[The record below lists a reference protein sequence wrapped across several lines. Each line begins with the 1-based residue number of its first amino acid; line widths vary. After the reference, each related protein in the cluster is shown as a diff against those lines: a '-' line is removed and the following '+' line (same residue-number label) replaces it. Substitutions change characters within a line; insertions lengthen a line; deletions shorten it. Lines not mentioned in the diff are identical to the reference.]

1 MTRFYDVEVT
11 SVESQPRP
19 LATSYL
25 ARPPHEP
32 IPAGLASLVKR
43 YKTKGEKVGRGEQV
57 AWLRARVAELEL
69 AELLR
74 EVGELSFAPQARRL
88 KGKKRQVKATLAAF
102 ADPAADLHA
111 HYVDLDEALRPA
123 FFVAHSLCALLRPDL
138 RPLAEPEVTLRVRSR
153 TLPEGAIPASNFEF
167 LRGWIVRHLRDHDAG
182 PNPWRSA
189 FTLEELQGHW
199 PTNVAQIYAS
209 ALEERTKTQALAR
222 FIAPAPW
229 ISHCKVGDVF
239 QSAA

>member
-1 MTRFYDVEVT
+1 M
-11 SVESQPRP
+11 SSQPRP
-19 LATSYL
+19 LAASYL

-43 YKTKGEKVGRGEQV
+43 YRTKGDKVGRGERV
-57 AWLRARVAELEL
+57 AWLRARVAGLEL
-69 AELLR
+69 AELLGEAG
-74 EVGELSFAPQARRL
+74 EVVFAPQARRV
-88 KGKKRQVKATLAAF
+88 KGKKRQVKATVAALG
-102 ADPAADLHA
+102 DPATDLHA
-111 HYVDLDEALRPA
+111 HYADLDTALRPA
-123 FFVAHSLCALLRPDL
+123 FFVAHNLCALLRPDL
-138 RPLAEPEVTLRVRSR
+138 RPIVEPEVTLRVRTR
-153 TLPEGAIPASNFEF
+153 TLPEGAIPPSNFEF

-209 ALEERTKTQALAR
+209 ALEERTKTQAVAR

-229 ISHCKVGDVF
+229 ISHCKVGDLF